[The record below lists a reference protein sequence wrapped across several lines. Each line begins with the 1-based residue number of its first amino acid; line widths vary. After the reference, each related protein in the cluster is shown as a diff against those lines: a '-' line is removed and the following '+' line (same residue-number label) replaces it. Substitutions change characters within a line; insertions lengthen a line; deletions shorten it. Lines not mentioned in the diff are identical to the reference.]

1 MPSKLGSVSNPR
13 DLSPVG
19 YLWLAKEFKLNPMP
33 HHVESF
39 TTNPGERRSVETGN
53 GRVQEIHPW
62 SAIDLHGPMEHL
74 DFALKREGLH
84 LGLLRAL
91 LPLLPEDQVLAY
103 IKATPTGA
111 NARRAWYL
119 YEQFTKITLPIP
131 DITAGNY
138 IDLADATRYFTGPV
152 TKVRRWR
159 INENLLG
166 DVHFSPMVRRSR
178 RILEGEAARL
188 DLRCREAIAEC
199 PPEIYQRALAFL
211 YSKETKSSYAI
222 EQETPD
228 LPRTERFVAQLRRA
242 ATEDFLSEEA
252 LVELQN
258 LIVDPR
264 FAAKGWRQNQNY
276 VGQTLAP
283 GHERIHLIPPKPGE
297 NDLGYLMDAWL
308 EVSRNL
314 ASTPGVPPI
323 AAAAV
328 VAWIFGYFHP
338 FEDGN
343 GRIHRFLIHHIL
355 AQRGFTPEGVLL
367 PVSAI
372 IQNRPKDYDASLE
385 AFSLPLLAR
394 TEYDMDPDG
403 KLGVISDSKDLFRYI
418 DCTPMAEALYAFTA
432 ETIETELPRE
442 LAYLR
447 CYDVARAA
455 MREIVD
461 LPEPKAN
468 LFLRLCLQNQ
478 GHLSA
483 NKRKALFSFLTD
495 EEVSSLEAA
504 IQAAYQD
511 HLTQLPA

>member
-13 DLSPVG
+13 DLSPIG
-19 YLWLAKEFKLNPMP
+19 YLWLAREFKLNPMP

-39 TTNPGERRSVETGN
+39 TANPGERRTVETGN
-53 GRVQEIHPW
+53 GRIKEIHPW
-62 SAIDLHGPMEHL
+62 SAIDLNGPMEHL

-84 LGLLRAL
+84 LGLLRSL
-91 LPLLPEDQVLAY
+91 LPLLSEEQVLAC
-103 IKATPTGA
+103 IKTTPTGA
-111 NARRAWYL
+111 NARRIWYL
-119 YEQFTKITLPIP
+119 YERFTKTTLPIP
-131 DITAGNY
+131 DIAAGNY
-138 IDLADATRYFTGPV
+138 VDLADPTLYFTGPV
-152 TKVRRWR
+152 TKFRRWR
-159 INENLLG
+159 INRNLLG
-166 DVHFSPMVRRSR
+166 DIHFSPIVRRSR
-178 RILEGEAARL
+178 RILEGEALRL

-199 PPEIYQRALAFL
+199 PPDIYQRALSFF

-242 ATEDFLSEEA
+242 ATEDFLTQEA

-264 FAAKGWRQNQNY
+264 FAAKGWRQHQNY
-276 VGQTLAP
+276 VGETLAP
-283 GHERIHLIPPKPGE
+283 GHEKIHLIPPKPGK
-297 NDLGYLMDAWL
+297 NDLDFLMESWL
-308 EVSRNL
+308 EVSRL
-314 ASTPGVPPI
+314 LVLTPGVPPI
-323 AAAAV
+323 TAAAV
-328 VAWIFGYFHP
+328 VAWIFVYFHP

-355 AQRGFTPEGVLL
+355 ARRGFTPEGVLL

-385 AFSLPLLAR
+385 AFSQPLLAR
-394 TEYDMDPDG
+394 TKYDMDPDG
-403 KLGVISDSKDLFRYI
+403 RLSVLSNSKDLFRYI
-418 DCTPMAEALYAFTA
+418 DCTPMAEALYTFTA
-432 ETIETELPRE
+432 ETIKTELPRE
-442 LAYLR
+442 LSYLR
-447 CYDVARAA
+447 CYDVARRA

-483 NKRKALFSFLTD
+483 NKRKAQFPFLTD
-495 EEVSSLEAA
+495 EEASGLEAA
-504 IQAAYQD
+504 IHAAYRE
-511 HLTQLPA
+511 HLTQPPI